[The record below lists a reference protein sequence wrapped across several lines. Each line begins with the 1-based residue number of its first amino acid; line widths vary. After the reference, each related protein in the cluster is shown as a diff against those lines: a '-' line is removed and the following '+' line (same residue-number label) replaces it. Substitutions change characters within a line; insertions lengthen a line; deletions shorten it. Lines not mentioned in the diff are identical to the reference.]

1 MKVVLLGRYNNS
13 EYLNGPEKFAKR
25 LFSYLRNYY
34 ADTYFIE
41 YYFKDYEDSRYKTR
55 LIGKKI
61 LSDNNFRLG
70 ILKILHFLIKYKP
83 DIIHITALHRFMI
96 PVLLFRFLYRG
107 KIVFT
112 CHSIIKIEIS
122 GSSNAKLYSQYKDYS
137 MEYLALRFSDY
148 IVFVSSMLEN
158 FSRKYYQISRKKI
171 VVIPNGSDEIF
182 YIKRNLPDITNDIRL
197 VFYDGFSEHI
207 DRGLKTILE
216 VLRNSKIDFKITIY
230 IIGNRYYGDYH
241 LDKIELKYTG
251 AMNTEELAEFLYD
264 KHIFIKS
271 ITFDSFPVMAVE
283 CMAAGKIIIVSD
295 NVGVV
300 EYIKNGTNGF
310 IYSKNKPEDIVD
322 ILEKIVKKQVAL
334 EQISENASKS
344 VKNLGW
350 DSITKRYLELYQR
363 ISQ

>member
-34 ADTYFIE
+34 VDTFFIE
-41 YYFKDYEDSRYKTR
+41 YYFKDYEDSCYITR

-61 LSDNNFRLG
+61 LGDNNFRMG
-70 ILKILHFLIKYKP
+70 MLKILHFLVKEKP
-83 DIIHITALHRFMI
+83 DIVHITALHRFMI
-96 PVLLFRFLYRG
+96 PILLFRFLYRS

-122 GSSNAKLYSQYKDYS
+122 GSNIAKLYSRYKDYL

-148 IVFVSSMLEN
+148 IVFVSSILEN
-158 FSRKYYQISRKKI
+158 YARKYYQINQKKI

-182 YIKRNLPDITNDIRL
+182 YIKRNLPEITNDIRL

-216 VLRNSKIDFKITIY
+216 VLRNSKFDFKITIY
-230 IIGNRYYGDYH
+230 IIGTKYYEDYK
-241 LDKIELKYTG
+241 LDKIELKYTS

-271 ITFDSFPVMAVE
+271 ITFDSFSVMAIE
-283 CMAAGKIIIVSD
+283 CMAAGKIIITSD
-295 NVGVV
+295 NVGIV
-300 EYIKNGTNGF
+300 EYLKDGYNSF
-310 IYSKNKPEDIVD
+310 IYSKNRPQDIVD
-322 ILEKIVKKQVAL
+322 ILRKIIKDRVGLKK
-334 EQISENASKS
+334 ISENASELAKIL
-344 VKNLGW
+344 NW
-350 DSITKRYLELYQR
+350 DSITKRYMELYQR
-363 ISQ
+363 ILQ